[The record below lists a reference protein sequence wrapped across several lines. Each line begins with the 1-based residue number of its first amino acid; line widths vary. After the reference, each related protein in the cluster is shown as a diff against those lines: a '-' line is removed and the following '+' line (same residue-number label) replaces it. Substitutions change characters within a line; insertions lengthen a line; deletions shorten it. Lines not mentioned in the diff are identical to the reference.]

1 MRRDLTDMHARADGY
16 RDRGWPDGTP
26 EDLLQ
31 GYFELLRGGND
42 LERMVACATDSG
54 RHLRLREYTGGI
66 GAALAEMTATQQLLR
81 GRDPVDL
88 GLLARVAVHREALLA
103 SRPYLPA
110 SIPAMWLRLGDV
122 DRAEAIIRSG
132 RRAEPAPADLAKLA
146 GVMAETG
153 RPDRAKTMITEA
165 VTGARAMTDR
175 DRRRA
180 AVLDVATAAVG
191 LVDPAE
197 VDALFAEAERLSTL
211 EQWPTSQVSS
221 LTHAARFAAD
231 AGRLDRARG
240 MIRRAATVT
249 DAIPETDS
257 RMGAL
262 SSIAFAL
269 ATAGDL
275 DEAEAIARGIEP
287 PDDWNAQAALYYV
300 ARAAARS
307 GETDR
312 AADLAALIDEGH
324 FGAMALAEVAGAA
337 AAGGD
342 PLRAGDIAR
351 SITIAGERAQAL
363 ANIAHELIGVGYLE
377 TATALL
383 DEAMTTLGPA
393 RAAAKDA
400 ATKAVG
406 IALAQAGHAGRG
418 AALIRTLPRARD
430 RAEALALVSQA
441 VAEAGDTGHATAL
454 MYEAE
459 RAAWTDDSVVPS
471 TEREVMLVALT
482 EAVAATGDL
491 DRSLSVAALIVIQG
505 RRELAV
511 AKATQAAAAN
521 GDRRAEAVARAQ
533 LRPYWQTQALS
544 SIAAGNPQR
553 AGNLLRDAE
562 QQAGTDAES
571 LAAVAVAYLSV
582 GDTARARTLLDRIE
596 LDASVIDDER
606 VAVVRAFSAV
616 GDLDRATRL
625 LTAFENDRWRCEA
638 LSEIALAAVE
648 TGDTHRAERLADDI
662 TGLAAATQELYWP
675 AQAHLMAA
683 EIYQRCGADDRMHT
697 SAALAEAFA
706 HGITN
711 DHARSNA
718 LADVARFAI
727 ATGRPEH
734 AEAISRAIP
743 DPGRS
748 ARVLIAL
755 ANAAPPDRTPHLL
768 GEALCTGPW
777 SAYVDLLPY
786 QHPSV
791 VTAIAEEVLAT
802 AAPGNTTTRRR

>member
-1 MRRDLTDMHARADGY
+1 MHARADGY
-16 RDRGWPDGTP
+16 RDRGWPAGTP

-31 GYFELLRGGND
+31 RYFELLRGGND

-54 RHLRLREYTGGI
+54 RHLRLREHTGGI
-66 GAALAEMTATQQLLR
+66 GAALAEMTATQQLLL

-88 GLLARVAVHREALLA
+88 GPLARVAVHREALLA

-122 DRAEAIIRSG
+122 DRAEATIRSG

-175 DRRRA
+175 DRRRYAMLGVA
-180 AVLDVATAAVG
+180 AAAVG

-221 LTHAARFAAD
+221 LTHAARVSAD
-231 AGRLDRARG
+231 AGCLDRARR
-240 MIRRAATVT
+240 MIRRAVTVT

-257 RMGAL
+257 RTGAL
-262 SSIAFAL
+262 ASIAFAL

-287 PDDWNAQAALYYV
+287 PDDWDAQAALYYV

-312 AADLAALIDEGH
+312 AAALAALIDDGH
-324 FGAMALAEVAGAA
+324 FRAMALAEVAGAA

-363 ANIAHELIGVGYLE
+363 ANIAHELIGVGDLE

-383 DEAMTTLGPA
+383 DEAVTTLGLA
-393 RAAAKDA
+393 KDTAAKDA
-400 ATKAVG
+400 ATKNVG
-406 IALAQAGHAGRG
+406 IALARAGHAGRG

-430 RAEALALVSQA
+430 RAEAIALVAQA
-441 VAEAGDTGHATAL
+441 VAKAGDTGHATEL
-454 MYEAE
+454 MHEAE
-459 RAAWTDDSVVPS
+459 RAAWTDDNVVPS
-471 TEREVMLVALT
+471 TDREVMLVALT

-491 DRSLSVAALIVIQG
+491 DRSLSVAALIVIKS

-521 GDRRAEAVARAQ
+521 GDPARAEAVARAQ

-571 LAAVAVAYLSV
+571 LAVIAVAYVSA
-582 GDTARARTLLDRIE
+582 GDTARARTLLDQIE

-606 VAVVRAFSAV
+606 AAVVRAFSAV

-625 LTAFENDRWRCEA
+625 LTTFEHDRWRCEA
-638 LSEIALAAVE
+638 LSGIALAAVE
-648 TGDTHRAERLADDI
+648 TGDTHRAETLASDI
-662 TGLAAATQELYWP
+662 TDLAVATQEPYWP

-727 ATGRPEH
+727 ATGRPDH
-734 AEAISRAIP
+734 AEAIRRAIP

-748 ARVLIAL
+748 ARVLVAL
-755 ANAAPPDRTPHLL
+755 ANAAPPDRTPHLV

-786 QHPSV
+786 RHPSV
-791 VTAIAEEVLAT
+791 ITTIADEVLAT
-802 AAPGNTTTRRR
+802 APPANTTTPRQ